1 MRIKTRYNKR
11 SKKNTLF
18 TRRRSIAFFVFTL
31 VCLLVIII
39 FLIALDNMRV
49 VVKKES
55 LAVPSLPSQME
66 GYTVLHLSDMHG
78 QYFGSDHSTIKNA
91 LSGKRYNMVLV
102 TGDLIN
108 SGCDMDSPQ
117 KRSVIDLFQ
126 FFADEGKPVY
136 YVLGN
141 HDEARVR
148 YEDGIAAESEFYQA
162 LGETGAILLDFPR
175 QIPVG
180 KEGYSIWLWPVEL
193 IGVSYDD
200 AASVLEGSLSGD
212 DLTLPQQLQK
222 NQYEALVYAGENL
235 LDRDVVLAMGHYPL
249 TQQRISDLQERLPES
264 ASFLSRI
271 DLALAGHLHGG
282 QIRLP
287 FIGPVYVPSGAFGSR
302 GFFPDKNLVRG
313 MMDISGVKQHVSGGL
328 GSTGVGGTRF
338 MKFRLL
344 CPPEVSLITFT
355 SSLSAR

>member
-31 VCLLVIII
+31 ACLLVIII
-39 FLIALDNMRV
+39 FLIVLDNMRV

-66 GYTVLHLSDMHG
+66 GYTVLHISDLHG
-78 QYFGSDHSTIKNA
+78 QYFGADHSTVKNA
-91 LSGKRYNMVLV
+91 LDGRRYNIVLV
-102 TGDLIN
+102 TGDLID
-108 SGCDMDSPQ
+108 SSCEIDSPQ
-117 KRSVIDLFQ
+117 KSSVIELFR
-126 FFADEGKPVY
+126 FFAEEGKQVY

-148 YEDGIAAESEFYQA
+148 YEGGQAVENEFYQA
-162 LGETGAILLDFPR
+162 LGDTGAILLDSPR

-193 IGVSYDD
+193 IGVSYED
-200 AASVLEGSLSGD
+200 ASSVLEGSLSGD
-212 DLTLPQQLQK
+212 ELTLPQQLQK
-222 NQYEALVYAGENL
+222 SQYEALVYAVENL
-235 LDRDVVLAMGHYPL
+235 LDRDVVLAMAHYPL
-249 TQQRISDLQERLPES
+249 TQQRIGDLQERMPES

-271 DLALAGHLHGG
+271 DLVLAGHLHGG
-282 QIRLP
+282 QMRLP
-287 FIGPVYVPSGAFGSR
+287 FIGPVYVPSGAFGNS
-302 GFFPDKNLVRG
+302 GFFPDKALVRG